1 MSTSDY
7 SKGIDETEELR
18 ASKLS
23 QLAKAVAALDK
34 AKTQNY
40 RDAQSICPHL
50 LDDQH
55 HLMFLRCERWDVDL
69 ASLRLAK
76 YWDERVALF
85 GPKAFLPLTPD
96 EALRDDGTAASL
108 GIFNALPGRDE
119 EGRSIIWVDASSFP
133 SAKSDTPTRESI
145 CRYMWYVFHTA
156 LENVDAQKHGVVTLF
171 FNSSPIKL
179 NQFDRKRMEV
189 IIR

>member
-1 MSTSDY
+1 
-7 SKGIDETEELR
+7 
-18 ASKLS
+18 
-23 QLAKAVAALDK
+23 
-34 AKTQNY
+34 
-40 RDAQSICPHL
+40 
-50 LDDQH
+50 
-55 HLMFLRCERWDVDL
+55 MFLRCERWDVDL

-133 SAKSDTPTRESI
+133 SAKSVVNIQIVES
-145 CRYMWYVFHTA
+145 
-156 LENVDAQKHGVVTLF
+156 TLSLVLVMLY
-171 FNSSPIKL
+171 N
-179 NQFDRKRMEV
+179 M
-189 IIR
+189 

>member
-1 MSTSDY
+1 M
-7 SKGIDETEELR
+7 
-18 ASKLS
+18 
-23 QLAKAVAALDK
+23 
-34 AKTQNY
+34 
-40 RDAQSICPHL
+40 
-50 LDDQH
+50 QH
-55 HLMFLRCERWDVDL
+55 HLLFLRCERWDVDL

>member
-50 LDDQH
+50 LDD
-55 HLMFLRCERWDVDL
+55 
-69 ASLRLAK
+69 
-76 YWDERVALF
+76 
-85 GPKAFLPLTPD
+85 
-96 EALRDDGTAASL
+96 
-108 GIFNALPGRDE
+108 
-119 EGRSIIWVDASSFP
+119 
-133 SAKSDTPTRESI
+133 
-145 CRYMWYVFHTA
+145 HTA
-156 LENVDAQKHGVVTLF
+156 
-171 FNSSPIKL
+171 
-179 NQFDRKRMEV
+179 DRLSV
-189 IIR
+189 IVLVIQAPY